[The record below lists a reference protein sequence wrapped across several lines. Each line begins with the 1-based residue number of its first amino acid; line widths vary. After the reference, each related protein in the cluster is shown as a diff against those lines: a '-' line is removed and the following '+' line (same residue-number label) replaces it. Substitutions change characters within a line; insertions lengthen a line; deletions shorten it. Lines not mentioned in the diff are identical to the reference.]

1 MMAIRPHVA
10 LLFLGMA
17 LVTYLPRMLPLV
29 VLSRLRLPPLLLR
42 WLGFVPV
49 SVLAALLARE
59 LFIVDESLVLGLD
72 NPPLL
77 AALPTFLVA
86 FLTRNLMGT
95 VLTGIAATA
104 AIRFFLQ

>member
-29 VLSRLRLPPLLLR
+29 VLSRFRLPPLLLR

-59 LFIVDESLVLGLD
+59 LLVRDESLVLALD
-72 NPPLL
+72 HPPLL
-77 AALPTFLVA
+77 AAVPTFLVA
-86 FLTRNLMGT
+86 LLTRSLMGT
-95 VLTGIAATA
+95 VLTGIVTMA
-104 AIRFFLQ
+104 AIRFFLG